1 MGRRAWVEW
10 QRSKKKM
17 GEAKEGLFG
26 EAGDRQGAVCRELIQ
41 SDWGCLPEGGEEEG
55 LKLCVCLCVCVC
67 VFFVCLFFWFFFCM
81 REWLRECPRKLL
93 ETSSW
98 GSRQLRIL

>member
-1 MGRRAWVEW
+1 MGRRAWGEW
-10 QRSKKKM
+10 QRAKKNT

-67 VFFVCLFFWFFFCM
+67 VCVRVCVCVCM
-81 REWLRECPRKLL
+81 REWLRESPKKLL

>member
-1 MGRRAWVEW
+1 MGRRAWGEW
-10 QRSKKKM
+10 QRAKKNT

-26 EAGDRQGAVCRELIQ
+26 EAGDRQGAVCRELILNE
-41 SDWGCLPEGGEEEG
+41 WGCLPEGREEEG
-55 LKLCVCLCVCVC
+55 LKLCVCLCV
-67 VFFVCLFFWFFFCM
+67 FFVCFCM
-81 REWLRECPRKLL
+81 REWLREYPRKLL